1 MGTIAELVGPEMGRA
16 ARAAVTRG
24 DELERSG
31 AVQLVRFSPSL
42 VTAEVDD
49 GAAHV
54 ELRAVDGVMHWRC
67 TCAEGRDGAF
77 CAHCVATVRSLT
89 RRGEERASRR
99 GPVRAVDDIV

>member
-1 MGTIAELVGPEMGRA
+1 MATIAELVGPEMDRA
-16 ARAAVTRG
+16 ARATVIRG

-67 TCAEGRDGAF
+67 TCARGREGAF
-77 CAHCVATVRSLT
+77 CVHCVATVRSLT
-89 RRGEERASRR
+89 RRTGGRSSQWE
-99 GPVRAVDDIV
+99 PV